1 MAKISAN
8 LGFLWNDI
16 PLADAI
22 HRAKEKGFDA
32 VECHFPY
39 DQDLDDVKGA
49 LQETE
54 LTMLGI
60 NTVLGG
66 QDGDSGLCALTGRE
80 DQARASIEQ
89 AIEYAVAIGTP
100 NIHAMAG
107 MAPNVGLQGETAQ
120 ATFVANLQFASDLA
134 KPHDITVLIEPLN
147 TIDKAGYFL
156 TTSQHAQ
163 QVIEQ
168 VGRDNVKMMFDCY
181 HMQLMEGN
189 LQNRVAE
196 ILPIIGHIQFAGLPN
211 RGEPYQGEVCYERL
225 IPAIQA
231 IGYDGY
237 FGAEYIPSGAVEE
250 TLDWLKDY
258 QAL

>member
-22 HRAKEKGFDA
+22 YRAKETGFDA

-39 DQDLDDVKGA
+39 DEDVEDVKKA
-49 LQETE
+49 LQETG

-66 QDGDSGLCALTGRE
+66 QEGDNGLCALTGRE
-80 DQARASIEQ
+80 DQARASIQQ
-89 AIEYAVAIGTP
+89 AIEYGSAIGVK
-100 NIHAMAG
+100 NVHAMAG
-107 MAPNVGLQGETAQ
+107 VTPNVGLQGETAQ
-120 ATFVANLQFASDLA
+120 ATFVSNLQFASDLA
-134 KPHDITVLIEPLN
+134 KPHDITILIEPLN
-147 TIDKAGYFL
+147 SIDKPGYFL
-156 TTSQHAQ
+156 TTSKHAQ

-168 VGRDNVKMMFDCY
+168 VGRDNVKIMYDCY

-189 LQNRVAE
+189 LENRVAE
-196 ILPIIGHIQFAGLPN
+196 LLPIIGHIQFAGVPK
-211 RGEPYQGEVCYERL
+211 RDEPYNGEVCYDRL
-225 IPAIQA
+225 LPAIGQ

-237 FGAEYIPSGAVEE
+237 FGAEYMPSGTVEQ
-250 TLDWLKDY
+250 TLDWLSDY
-258 QAL
+258 QAF